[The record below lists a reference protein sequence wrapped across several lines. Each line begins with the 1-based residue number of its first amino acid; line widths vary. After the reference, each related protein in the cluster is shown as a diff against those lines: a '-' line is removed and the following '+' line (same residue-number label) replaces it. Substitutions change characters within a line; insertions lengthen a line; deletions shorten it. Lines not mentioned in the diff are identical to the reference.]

1 MNKQENPIKDMIG
14 LSLFLLFSPIY
25 LFVIF
30 LVEDWIDEN
39 TKNIRYK

>member
-25 LFVIF
+25 LFCDF
-30 LVEDWIDEN
+30 FSGGLD
-39 TKNIRYK
+39 R